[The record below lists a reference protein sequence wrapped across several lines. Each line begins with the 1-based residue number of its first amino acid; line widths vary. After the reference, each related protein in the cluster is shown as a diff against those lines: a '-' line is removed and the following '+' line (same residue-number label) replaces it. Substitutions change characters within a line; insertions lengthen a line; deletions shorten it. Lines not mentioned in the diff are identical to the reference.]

1 MSSKLNDV
9 LLEAEARLLKTV
21 VQSEQVF
28 AGKVVI
34 VYNETDLLDK
44 TRTIKSFPALGIVY
58 EGMRSEPEQGATVK
72 GLSAE
77 IVVAFVLIE
86 QGEGI
91 QQSKAKKTRAIDYLD
106 AMRDQFMGERSTVT
120 GHIWHFMVE
129 APAELR
135 SDMVCWVQRWSL
147 PVQLPPKKVGLNG
160 PYAP

>member
-1 MSSKLNDV
+1 MSKLNDV
-9 LLEAEARLLKTV
+9 LIEAEARLLKTV
-21 VQSEQVF
+21 VQGEQIF
-28 AGKVVI
+28 QGKTVI
-34 VYNETDLLDK
+34 VYNETDLIDK
-44 TRTIKSFPALGIVY
+44 TRTVKAYPALGIVY
-58 EGMRSEPEQGATVK
+58 EGMRSQTEEGATVK

-77 IVVAFVLIE
+77 IVLAFVLIE

-147 PVQLPPKKVGLNG
+147 PVQLPPKQKGLNG